1 MVPVKLSDATHTYKP
16 SLVVCCGK
24 YPSLHDNL
32 YLQPVFAKINLKTKY
47 PFLYKRLTRDHKN
60 ANKELSIRAI
70 ESFNWEKSFES
81 KSKTILNVCHNFIPN
96 KFITCINTNSPWFN
110 NEKFRRYLR
119 KNKMFRQYINIG
131 KSHPKY

>member
-16 SLVVCCGK
+16 SLVVYCGK
-24 YPSLHDNL
+24 YPSLHNNL
-32 YLQPVFAKINLKTKY
+32 HLQLVFAKINLKTKY

-81 KSKTILNVCHNFIPN
+81 KSKTILNVCHNL
-96 KFITCINTNSPWFN
+96 TNS
-110 NEKFRRYLR
+110 
-119 KNKMFRQYINIG
+119 
-131 KSHPKY
+131 